1 MADKNEKE
9 KPVPRGKDLRSL
21 SDAINRHFK
30 TNISSVAAESE
41 TVDTSYLYKYS
52 TGILSLDKYLGTGGL
67 LGGRILNL
75 FGWEGT
81 GKTLTALTMG
91 AAVQKMQFTPDSLN
105 PTGEGRVAFLDAE
118 GTFSYSMAKSVGI
131 DTEKLLLFRSTPEK
145 ILCGEDYFALLSILV
160 QNGIEFIIVDSA
172 PALTPG
178 SRLTATV
185 GQGQKATQAQMMAEG
200 LQQVT
205 TLLNAFQRSVVVF
218 INQIRMKPM
227 VMFGPTEDS
236 TGGSALKFFASYA
249 LEVKKTQD
257 IIKKVP
263 NGRGGFQEE
272 RIGVSIKA
280 LLEKN
285 KTASIPVAPITYDVY
300 FQTVT
305 DENGLNYSAGVDIF
319 KDLVGTG
326 LDTGVIKQ
334 SGAWFQF
341 GDVKAQGKE
350 DFIEALRGAGDPIL
364 QQIRQEVLTKV

>member
-1 MADKNEKE
+1 MADKNEKDR
-9 KPVPRGKDLRSL
+9 PVPRGKDLRALAES
-21 SDAINRHFK
+21 INKHFK
-30 TNISSVAAESE
+30 TNIGGVATESE
-41 TVDTSYLYKYS
+41 LNDTSYLYKYS

-67 LGGRILNL
+67 LGGRVLNL

-91 AAVQKMQFTPDSLN
+91 AAVQRMQFNQDTLN

-118 GTFSYSMAKSVGI
+118 GTFSYSMARAVGI
-131 DTEKLLLFRSTPEK
+131 DTDKLLLFRSTPEK
-145 ILCGEDYFALLSILV
+145 ILCGEDYFALLAILV
-160 QNGIEFIIVDSA
+160 QNGIEFIIVDSV
-172 PALTPG
+172 PAMIPG

-249 LEVKKTQD
+249 LEVKKTAD
-257 IIKKVP
+257 IIKQIP

-280 LLEKN
+280 ILDKN
-285 KTASIPVAPITYDVY
+285 KTASIPVNPISYDVY
-300 FQTVT
+300 FQTT
-305 DENGLNYSAGVDIF
+305 KDKDNLQYHAGVDIF
-319 KDLVGTG
+319 KDLVNTG
-326 LDTGVIKQ
+326 IDAGIIIQ
-334 SGAWFQF
+334 SGAWYNFE
-341 GDVKAQGKE
+341 DLKAQGKD
-350 DFIEALRGAGDPIL
+350 DFIEALRGAGEPTL
-364 QQIRQEVLTKV
+364 QKIRDAVLTRV